1 MIKVNVANYIINDLS
16 KRFPMQ
22 NEGVVDTEIIDVL
35 IDRWSNRHYIT
46 PNNAVKRN
54 HPPMHDHLYLM

>member
-22 NEGVVDTEIIDVL
+22 NETIIDSEIIDVVVN
-35 IDRWSNRHYIT
+35 RWSNRRYVA
-46 PNNAVKRN
+46 PNTTI
-54 HPPMHDHLYLM
+54 HQHHQPPHTNLYLM